1 MTSLSVLVPV
11 YNEQHLVATSLAR
24 LEVLETSPH
33 LERIQVVVV
42 DDCSRDQTGEV
53 LKAFA
58 AERGI
63 AWQPNGPIEHGVELR
78 LPRHHLDLLHHARRR
93 WRLPQGQ
100 RPWARRGRGSRR
112 AASRR
117 FPRRGPCG
125 EGVGPALQVVHT
137 MDTPCHLR
145 LRV

>member
-1 MTSLSVLVPV
+1 MS
-11 YNEQHLVATSLAR
+11 AR

-63 AWQPNGPIEHGVELR
+63 AW
-78 LPRHHLDLLHHARRR
+78 DD
-93 WRLPQGQ
+93 
-100 RPWARRGRGSRR
+100 
-112 AASRR
+112 
-117 FPRRGPCG
+117 
-125 EGVGPALQVVHT
+125 PALGIPWPLH
-137 MDTPCHLR
+137 DPHPLLSARDRAFGPLR
-145 LRV
+145 TRPEQDLPVYIP